1 MMFLATQSLGN
12 VLESMGVGM
21 TGSMVLFS
29 FILLIIIALL
39 MFTSNIPSTF
49 ILVAMAILSVSMFTV
64 WGGQELKTVA
74 VLVAIIFGATIGMF
88 ILKFFSRS
96 GS

>member
-1 MMFLATQSLGN
+1 MFLATQSLGN
-12 VLESMGVGM
+12 VLESMGIGM

-29 FILLIIIALL
+29 LFILVVIALL
-39 MFTSNIPSTF
+39 MFTSNIPSPF
-49 ILVAMAILSVSMFTV
+49 VLVVMGILSVSMFTV
-64 WGGQELKTVA
+64 WGGQELKTLA
-74 VLVAIIFGATIGMF
+74 IFVAIIFGATIGMF

>member
-1 MMFLATQSLGN
+1 MFLATQSLGN
-12 VLESMGVGM
+12 VLESMGIGM

-29 FILLIIIALL
+29 LFILVVIALL
-39 MFTSNIPSTF
+39 MFTSNIPSSF
-49 ILVAMAILSVSMFTV
+49 VLVVMGILSVSMFTV
-64 WGGQELKTVA
+64 WGGQELKTLA
-74 VLVAIIFGATIGMF
+74 IFVAIIFGATIGMF

>member
-12 VLESMGVGM
+12 VLESMGIGM

-29 FILLIIIALL
+29 LFILVVIALL
-39 MFTSNIPSTF
+39 MFTSNIPSSF
-49 ILVAMAILSVSMFTV
+49 VLVVMGILSVSMFTV
-64 WGGQELKTVA
+64 WGGQELKTLA
-74 VLVAIIFGATIGMF
+74 IFVAIIFGATIGMF

>member
-1 MMFLATQSLGN
+1 MFLATQSIGS
-12 VLESMGVGM
+12 VLESMGIGM

-29 FILLIIIALL
+29 FFILVVIALL

-49 ILVAMAILSVSMFTV
+49 ILIAMSILAVSMFTV
-64 WGGQELKTVA
+64 WGGQELKTIA
-74 VLVAIIFGATIGMF
+74 VFVAIIFGATIGMF

>member
-12 VLESMGVGM
+12 VLESMGIGM

-29 FILLIIIALL
+29 LFILVVIALL

-49 ILVAMAILSVSMFTV
+49 VLVVMGILSVSMFTV
-64 WGGQELKTVA
+64 WGGQELKTLA
-74 VLVAIIFGATIGMF
+74 IFVAIIFGATIGMF